1 MLFEQIVLH
10 FLDCIAFYDSSF
22 VVHILIMHIE
32 AGMISVKA
40 KYL

>member
-1 MLFEQIVLH
+1 MLIFLH
-10 FLDCIAFYDSSF
+10 FSDCISFYDSSF

-32 AGMISVKA
+32 ADMISAKA